1 MTGYSWV
8 LLGALVA
15 AGLGDLIAI
24 VQRDREL
31 TKLLRPAFGVLLLA
45 LAWVERADST
55 ATGRWVLFAGA
66 VALLADVLILT
77 GRPRRG
83 RIAIFGYAVAHAGYA
98 VAVLTTGLPGSWLL
112 GLFGA
117 IFVAVV
123 LGLLITPIVADSAV
137 VGLPLAFGSAPLVAL
152 VGAGLASGRLL
163 VAVGTLLLF
172 LAAAVSGY
180 DRLVAPRQW
189 LLVAAAATQH
199 LGQIVLVI
207 ELVA

>member
-15 AGLGDLIAI
+15 VGLGDLIAI

-31 TKLLRPAFGVLLLA
+31 TKLLRPSFGVLLLA
-45 LAWVERADST
+45 LAWVERADHSG
-55 ATGRWVLFAGA
+55 TGRWVLFAGA
-66 VALLADVLILT
+66 VALLADVLIMT

-83 RIAIFGYAVAHAGYA
+83 RVAIFGYAVAHAGYA
-98 VAVLTTGLPGSWLL
+98 VAVMTAGLPGSWLL

-117 IFVAVV
+117 ILVAVV
-123 LGLLITPIVADSAV
+123 LGLLITPLVADNAV
-137 VGLPLAFGSAPLVAL
+137 VGVPLAVGSTPLVAL

-163 VAVGTLLLF
+163 VVIGSVLLF

-180 DRLVAPRQW
+180 DRLVAPRRW
-189 LLVAAAATQH
+189 LLVMAAAAQH
-199 LGQIVLVI
+199 LGQIALVI
-207 ELVA
+207 GLVA

>member
-15 AGLGDLIAI
+15 VGLGDLIAI

-31 TKLLRPAFGVLLLA
+31 TKLLRPSFGVLLLA
-45 LAWVERADST
+45 LAWVERADNSG
-55 ATGRWVLFAGA
+55 TGRWVLFAGA
-66 VALLADVLILT
+66 MALLADVLIMT

-98 VAVLTTGLPGSWLL
+98 VAVMAAGLPGSWLL

-117 IFVAVV
+117 ILVAVV
-123 LGLLITPIVADSAV
+123 LGLLITPLVADNAV
-137 VGLPLAFGSAPLVAL
+137 VGVPLAVGSSPLVAL

-163 VAVGTLLLF
+163 VAVGSILLF
-172 LAAAVSGY
+172 LAAALSGY

-189 LLVAAAATQH
+189 LLVMAAAAQH
-199 LGQIVLVI
+199 LGQIALVI
-207 ELVA
+207 GLVA